1 MSIPQFALF
10 GHGLPI
16 GRASEAGRLQHCLEQ
31 DGDCLIAGVPR
42 SGRTALVRA
51 VTQSLGGY
59 CLEVDCLR
67 ATNNQRFLA
76 LYLDAIATAF
86 TAPLER
92 EQLRDWAIEHRI
104 SLQDEPTAFK
114 FELGSSSRERQ
125 LSTAILALPQAL
137 AERFEQRVVVMF
149 RNFSHLQTWDRKGHW
164 EAQLRG
170 EIARQ
175 TQVCY
180 ALIAT
185 AAEPWA
191 IASGL
196 EIIALNP
203 LSQTTIEQWLD
214 QQFADLGYNF
224 SPEALQS
231 FWAATQGH
239 PGETETLARR
249 LWLLQPSST
258 IERSLVDAA
267 VDLLLEDLALTF
279 ESLLLLLPTSQVRL
293 LESLAIDPT
302 SSPQAQQYIQKHQLS
317 RGGGLQGALNSLMQ
331 KGLIYGPESGYQI
344 ALPLFGQWLRRRVS

>member
-1 MSIPQFALF
+1 MSIPKFALF
-10 GHGLPI
+10 EQGLPI
-16 GRASEAGRLQHCLEQ
+16 GRTSEAERLQHCLEQ

-42 SGRTALVRA
+42 SGRTALVRS

-86 TAPLER
+86 TAPAER
-92 EQLRDWAIEHRI
+92 DQLREWAIAHRI
-104 SLQDEPTAFK
+104 GVQEDPTTFK
-114 FELGSSSRERQ
+114 FELGASSRERQ
-125 LSTAILALPQAL
+125 LSSAILALPQLL

-149 RNFSHLQTWDRKGHW
+149 RNFSHLQTWDRQGHW
-164 EAQLRG
+164 EAQLRS

-185 AAEPWA
+185 TAEPWA

-196 EIIALNP
+196 EIITLNP
-203 LSQTTIEQWLD
+203 LSQTSIEQWLD
-214 QQFADLGYNF
+214 QQFADLGYDF
-224 SPEALQS
+224 SAEALQA

-258 IERSLVDAA
+258 IERSQVDGAIA
-267 VDLLLEDLALTF
+267 SLLEDLALTF

-302 SSPQAQQYIQKHQLS
+302 SSPQAGHYIQKHQLS

-331 KGLIYGPESGYQI
+331 KGLIYGPESGYRL
-344 ALPLFGQWLRRRVS
+344 ALPLFGQWLQRRVG